1 MNVDTQ
7 MNDVKHKI
15 EVIKENRGNKYR
27 YPRDILIV
35 LSMREA
41 ELEDQLFFLKSAN
54 I

>member
-7 MNDVKHKI
+7 MNDIKHKI
-15 EVIKENRGNKYR
+15 NTVKENRGNKFR
-27 YPRDILIV
+27 CPRDILII